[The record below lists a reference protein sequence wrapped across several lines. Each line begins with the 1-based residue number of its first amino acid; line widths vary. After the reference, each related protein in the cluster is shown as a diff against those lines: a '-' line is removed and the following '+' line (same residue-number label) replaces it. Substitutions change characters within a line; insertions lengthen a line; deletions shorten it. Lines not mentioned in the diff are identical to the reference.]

1 MRETAI
7 FPLPMCGR
15 LQLIFFIGKAKSLP
29 YFYFR
34 FIWPTDLE
42 SVPRVEPSTLIISAK
57 FEVDTTIH
65 RRVTALWVRTRY
77 VNFTFDLLTLDNVQT
92 WQVTWAIPP
101 PSLKIL
107 CLSVMSYDVRHR
119 PPLTMRLEPE

>member
-1 MRETAI
+1 M
-7 FPLPMCGR
+7 
-15 LQLIFFIGKAKSLP
+15 
-29 YFYFR
+29 
-34 FIWPTDLE
+34 
-42 SVPRVEPSTLIISAK
+42 LIISAK

-92 WQVTWAIPP
+92 WQVTWATPP

>member
-92 WQVTWAIPP
+92 WQVTWAT
-101 PSLKIL
+101 LHQ
-107 CLSVMSYDVRHR
+107 V
-119 PPLTMRLEPE
+119 